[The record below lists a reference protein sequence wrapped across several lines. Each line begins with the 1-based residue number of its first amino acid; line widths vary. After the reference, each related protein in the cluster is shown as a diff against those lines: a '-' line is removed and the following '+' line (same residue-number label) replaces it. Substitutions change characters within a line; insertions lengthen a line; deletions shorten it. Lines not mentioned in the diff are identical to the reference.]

1 MNADFK
7 YITVLDYENGK
18 VNVHQ
23 FDGGDAETYVSD
35 RYHMDNVYYM
45 VHKSAPSLFVDNLY
59 YCNREEVYRLYNE
72 EDEY

>member
-18 VNVHQ
+18 VHVHQ
-23 FDGGDAETYVSD
+23 YNGGDAETYVSD

-45 VHKSAPSLFVDNLY
+45 VRKSAPSLFVDDLY
-59 YCNREEVYRLYNE
+59 YCTRKEAYNIYY
-72 EDEY
+72 ED